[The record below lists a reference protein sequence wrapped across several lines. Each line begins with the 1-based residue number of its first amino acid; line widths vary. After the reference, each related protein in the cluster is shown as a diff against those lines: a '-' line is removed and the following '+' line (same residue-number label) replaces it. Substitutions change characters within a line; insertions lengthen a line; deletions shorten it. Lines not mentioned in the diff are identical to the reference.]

1 MTILT
6 LAEAAAVLRLAPVPD
21 DDNPDIVLNI
31 ALAGVDDFLKT
42 ATGYDWSTDATID
55 PTAKM
60 AASMLLVQFYENPAM
75 IGGDVDLPYGVTSR
89 IEQLR
94 VKAQR

>member
-1 MTILT
+1 MSILT
-6 LAEAAAVLRLAPVPD
+6 LAEAAAVLKITPIPD
-21 DDNPDIVLNI
+21 DDNPDLVLNM
-31 ALAGVDDFLKT
+31 ALAGADDFIKT
-42 ATGYDWSTDATID
+42 ATGYDWAADTTID

-75 IGGDVDLPYGVTSR
+75 TGSDMDLPYGVTSR

-94 VKAQR
+94 AKKLP